1 MRFRRGI
8 DLDGDMAD
16 RAVDMLFDL
25 RRIRRATHPSAVLP
39 SARPEAHAPA
49 GFLAHGLTDEG
60 AGQA

>member
-39 SARPEAHAPA
+39 SAKLKARAPA
-49 GFLAHGLTDEG
+49 QILAHGLADED
-60 AGQA
+60 AHKA